1 MHLVLI
7 KYTMPKMSQRKTLS
21 KPYACQK
28 PSMDRNCCLIV
39 FLSYICHTV
48 IHRKLQNVVYMK
60 KKLMLKK
67 GGMGNQ
73 KHHRVLSTSTCDIE
87 ECLRP
92 YAMCNIYILYY
103 VYWWSLVNQ
112 ISIFRQSW

>member
-1 MHLVLI
+1 VQPNRLLWIIPRANSSLYLI
-7 KYTMPKMSQRKTLS
+7 YIGLIASGKIHNWQLPKMSQRKTLS

-39 FLSYICHTV
+39 FLLYICHTV

-67 GGMGNQ
+67 
-73 KHHRVLSTSTCDIE
+73 K
-87 ECLRP
+87 
-92 YAMCNIYILYY
+92 
-103 VYWWSLVNQ
+103 
-112 ISIFRQSW
+112 QSEAP